1 MMWPMHWKTGKRSR
15 SGSSQFF
22 PGLDVEIVD
31 IDWLNEEGLLI
42 DIEDVRKVEEHF
54 KQKKVDAVFMP
65 HCNFG
70 SEEVVGKLGKVMG
83 NHFFCGDQG
92 MRRRRRKEVSGRP
105 ILSADCLQA
114 VRLF

>member
-1 MMWPMHWKTGKRSR
+1 M
-15 SGSSQFF
+15 
-22 PGLDVEIVD
+22 EIVD

-65 HCNFG
+65 HCNLVPKKW
-70 SEEVVGKLGKVMG
+70 SVSWGKLWG

-105 ILSADCLQA
+105 IPSADCLQA
-114 VRLF
+114 VRLFKVWCPLYLHRKLLDRR